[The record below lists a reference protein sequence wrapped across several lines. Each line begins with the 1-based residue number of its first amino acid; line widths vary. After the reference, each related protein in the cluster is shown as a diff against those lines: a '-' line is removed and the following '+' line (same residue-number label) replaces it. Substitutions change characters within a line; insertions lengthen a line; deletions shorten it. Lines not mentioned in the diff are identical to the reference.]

1 MNIVNKMNIVN
12 LLINK
17 NLGSI
22 IFNYLS
28 ISKEKVKLTNNSTYY
43 IVNCL
48 YIYFKYF
55 DMFDYY
61 YKPSNLK
68 DKQYVNRVID
78 YVNYVN
84 LNIKKLIKI

>member
-28 ISKEKVKLTNNSTYY
+28 SSKEEVKKINKSTFY
-43 IVNCL
+43 IVN
-48 YIYFKYF
+48 
-55 DMFDYY
+55 
-61 YKPSNLK
+61 
-68 DKQYVNRVID
+68 
-78 YVNYVN
+78 
-84 LNIKKLIKI
+84 